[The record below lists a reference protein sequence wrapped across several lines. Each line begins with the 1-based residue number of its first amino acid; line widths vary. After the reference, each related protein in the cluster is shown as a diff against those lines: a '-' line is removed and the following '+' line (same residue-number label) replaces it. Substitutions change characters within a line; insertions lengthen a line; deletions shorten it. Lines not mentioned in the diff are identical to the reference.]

1 MSGSTPPAPLPAD
14 ALPPDVA
21 TLSFEDALGELERI
35 VRQLEDGKSR
45 LDDAIRY
52 YERGTALKRH
62 CEVLLRAAQEKVDRI
77 TLAADGSI
85 RAEPARAE

>member
-1 MSGSTPPAPLPAD
+1 MSGSTLPAD
-14 ALPPDVA
+14 TPPSDVSA
-21 TLSFEDALGELERI
+21 LSFEDALGELERI
-35 VRQLEDGKSR
+35 VRQLEDGKSK

-77 TLAADGSI
+77 TLTADGAI
-85 RAEPARAE
+85 GREPVRAE